1 MRHPAAT
8 EELMRGLVEASKDS
22 EVFPEIFQ
30 FTQTMWM
37 HLGEKP
43 YHPGNRR
50 VKMHVHV
57 RDLQLRYG
65 LSVDAL
71 QHILAVRLPPSQA
84 SMSRVCLF
92 CIPGPSHRW
101 LTTCCSSLMLRKGA
115 VYFHGRC
122 SIAGV

>member
-22 EVFPEIFQ
+22 AMFPEIFK

-71 QHILAVRLPPSQA
+71 QHILAVRL
-84 SMSRVCLF
+84 
-92 CIPGPSHRW
+92 
-101 LTTCCSSLMLRKGA
+101 
-115 VYFHGRC
+115 HGRYPCPGSAC
-122 SIAGV
+122 SAYLGHCIAG